1 MFPIEGNAMTLLID
15 PDVERPEE
23 LPEATAKP
31 SWKVALKRAGAK
43 FSQDQCTDKAA
54 ALTYFSMQSLFPG
67 LIAVL
72 SLINVFGN
80 GKETTK
86 KLVNILAGILGK
98 SANDPSLDKI
108 TSFINQVNTT
118 GGGWIAL
125 IVGVLG
131 ALWSASGYV
140 GGFSRALNKI
150 YEIGEGRPVWKL
162 RPQLLLVT
170 AIEVVLIII
179 VMVALV
185 ASGSVAREIGKQI
198 GLGHQAVQIW
208 GIAKWPVVVFIVV
221 FIIGMLYWATPNVR
235 KMKRDIFS
243 WGALFAF
250 VIWVLGSIALVLYV
264 GFTQGSSYQ
273 KTYGAFAGAI
283 IFMLWLWITNLAM
296 LFGAELDAELI
307 RTRQLR
313 TGLEAEH
320 IVLLPPRDESG
331 LQKKEDKQK
340 KLLKEATALRTGE
353 TVATGAAGGGAL
365 GILAKR
371 DTDDGGN
378 RKDGQAMSKEYD
390 AQEARAQVAQE
401 RGVRREKALT
411 DAKAARKVR
420 DRLERQEA
428 KAKKKFDDALKQVK
442 KERKAREGAQTYEQ
456 RRAKIEETRAKYAPR
471 QTPARTEMEAE
482 HRARRASYDAE
493 QAEKRAKAAAA
504 PPEPPKPPKKPKEKK
519 PPMPSELRT
528 QVEKE
533 QTERR
538 LEWYAEHRPGR

>member
-1 MFPIEGNAMTLLID
+1 
-15 PDVERPEE
+15 
-23 LPEATAKP
+23 
-31 SWKVALKRAGAK
+31 
-43 FSQDQCTDKAA
+43 
-54 ALTYFSMQSLFPG
+54 
-67 LIAVL
+67 
-72 SLINVFGN
+72 
-80 GKETTK
+80 
-86 KLVNILAGILGK
+86 
-98 SANDPSLDKI
+98 
-108 TSFINQVNTT
+108 VNTT

-378 RKDGQAMSKEYD
+378 RKDGQAMSTKEYD

-401 RGVRREKALT
+401 RRVRREKALT